1 MAMRAGI
8 NGFGRIGRSVFRAAY
23 ARGAGIEWAGI
34 NGGSADVEALAHVL
48 KYDSLLGPFPGVV
61 EVVDGGILV
70 DGEYIPVLAEK
81 DPAALPWQD
90 LGVEVVVEATGRFTG
105 REGASR
111 HLEAGASKVIVSA
124 PADDPDVTL
133 VVGVND
139 DCYDPQE
146 HAIVSCASCTT
157 NCLAPV
163 ASLLHETVG
172 IEHGLITTVH
182 AYTADQRLQDGTH
195 KDFRRGR
202 AAALNLVPTS
212 TGAARALG
220 LVVPELAGRLD
231 GLAIRAPVA
240 SGSVVSLVCRVER
253 ETTVEEVNEAFRL
266 RADSGA
272 SLAGIVRYTEDPI
285 VSSDIVGSPFSA
297 IFDASLTMVL
307 QGRMVKV
314 ISWYDN
320 EWGYSNRVVD
330 LTERMLIESLVA

>member
-1 MAMRAGI
+1 MRAGI
-8 NGFGRIGRSVFRAAY
+8 NGFGRIGRSVFRAAH
-23 ARGAGIEWAGI
+23 ARGAGIEWAAI
-34 NGGSADVEALAHVL
+34 NGSSDVEALAHVL

-70 DGEYIPVLAEK
+70 DGYHIPVFAEE
-81 DPAALPWQD
+81 DPAALPWQE
-90 LGVEVVVEATGRFTG
+90 LGVEVVVEATGRFTS
-105 REGASR
+105 REGATR
-111 HLEAGASKVIVSA
+111 HLQAGAKKVIVSA
-124 PADDPDVTL
+124 PGGDPDVTL

-139 DCYDPQE
+139 DCYDPHA
-146 HAIVSCASCTT
+146 HAIVSNASCTT

-182 AYTADQRLQDGTH
+182 AYTADQRLHDGTH
-195 KDFRRGR
+195 TDLRRGR

-212 TGAARALG
+212 TGAARTLG

-266 RADSGA
+266 RADCGP
-272 SLAGIVRYTEDPI
+272 LTGVLRYTEDPI
-285 VSSDIVGSPFSA
+285 VSSDIVRSPFSA

-307 QGRMVKV
+307 EGRMVKV
-314 ISWYDN
+314 IAWYDN

-330 LTERMLIESLVA
+330 LAERMLIESLVA